1 MAVYHNLGHG
11 CINDSDRQRR
21 RRVTGELEIAEGHS
35 STAGYER
42 LLNGKHEKRLH
53 RRYFN

>member
-42 LLNGKHEKRLH
+42 LLNGKHEKRLR